1 MGILH
6 KKIGL
11 DNEITHIKTK
21 VYDVVNKK
29 LLGEFDTR
37 RAAADFAGVDPSN
50 IKAYVVNKSK
60 CRKNKLNTI
69 ITFR

>member
-1 MGILH
+1 MAILH
-6 KKIGL
+6 KRIGL
-11 DNEITHIKTK
+11 DNEVTYVKTK

-37 RAAADFAGVDPSN
+37 KAAADFAGVDPSN
-50 IKAYVVNKSK
+50 IKAYVTRKSK